1 MDLYLTFDQSGR
13 AVAVGLDY
21 LRHLGVDWS
30 PHPTE
35 DEARR
40 QHERIW
46 SQLGGR
52 AIEEFVDLPL
62 MTDRTSLAT
71 LDVLTK
77 LAPPALS
84 TDINLLS
91 LVVCRAVNLSLE
103 RGNSDGSCAH
113 YAWMGGVVAG
123 PQFGDYQAAYRF
135 GQLGYNL
142 VERRGLKR
150 FQARTYNTFG
160 VHVLT
165 WTRHIKTGRDLV
177 RRAFAAAN
185 AIGDL
190 TYAAYCRD
198 PVNSNLLFAGDA
210 LVEVQRET
218 EHGLAFTQK
227 ACFGVMI
234 AVITTKLGL
243 VRTLRG
249 LTPKFGS
256 FDDEQFDELRMERHF
271 ASNPDLEVAEC
282 RYWIRKMQA
291 RFFAGDY
298 QSAIRASS
306 RAQKLLWTS
315 LTVPESAQ
323 YHFYRALTQTACCD
337 SAPAGERQQHID
349 AVAAHHWQL
358 QLWAENCPENFE
370 DRAALAGAEIARLEG
385 RERDAER
392 LYEKAIRSARANGF
406 VHNKAIAYEV
416 AAQFYAARA
425 SRSLRVCISGMRAM
439 ATCVGGPMAKCGKS
453 TRWILT

>member
-1 MDLYLTFDQSGR
+1 
-13 AVAVGLDY
+13 
-21 LRHLGVDWS
+21 
-30 PHPTE
+30 
-35 DEARR
+35 
-40 QHERIW
+40 
-46 SQLGGR
+46 
-52 AIEEFVDLPL
+52 
-62 MTDRTSLAT
+62 
-71 LDVLTK
+71 
-77 LAPPALS
+77 
-84 TDINLLS
+84 
-91 LVVCRAVNLSLE
+91 
-103 RGNSDGSCAH
+103 
-113 YAWMGGVVAG
+113 
-123 PQFGDYQAAYRF
+123 
-135 GQLGYNL
+135 
-142 VERRGLKR
+142 
-150 FQARTYNTFG
+150 
-160 VHVLT
+160 
-165 WTRHIKTGRDLV
+165 
-177 RRAFAAAN
+177 
-185 AIGDL
+185 
-190 TYAAYCRD
+190 
-198 PVNSNLLFAGDA
+198 
-210 LVEVQRET
+210 
-218 EHGLAFTQK
+218 
-227 ACFGVMI
+227 MI

-406 VHNKAIAYEV
+406 VHNKAIAYKV
-416 AAQFYAARA
+416 AARFYAARA